1 MAAHKMAIHAEN
13 YKKGAVGA
21 LEHHNLRENGS
32 YSNRD
37 IDPERT
43 KDNIILK
50 QPGHTQ
56 YQDTKQIIEQRA
68 VNQVRSTSIWQS
80 EFIVSSDKEFF
91 RGLPKAEQ
99 DRFFREAYNF
109 LCREFGEE
117 NVTCAVVHYDETTPH
132 MHFDF
137 VPMTPDNK
145 LSRKEVMTRE
155 RLLGIQD
162 RLPKYMRQ
170 QGFDIQRGQKMA
182 QLETKDRP
190 RHIEPAEYKKS
201 LNERVRALE
210 RHEKQLDAVEARQL
224 ERRNRL
230 AADKKQLDS
239 KAAVLNESMQGMREL
254 PQAEKSFTG
263 KMQLP
268 EQEYQQLHAAAQY
281 GMVSRQQRID
291 LQKENRQLKQA
302 YAALQKE
309 NKDLKRLIPS
319 VQEKLAMNKEM
330 ASIDH
335 LRKEN
340 TLLKNILREISRLPL
355 PDQARQ
361 LIEKAAKTTRLPE
374 HETSIKR

>member
-13 YKKGAVGA
+13 YKKGSVGA

-32 YSNRD
+32 YSNKD
-37 IDPERT
+37 IDPGRT
-43 KDNIILK
+43 KDNIILR

-91 RGLPKAEQ
+91 QGLPKAEQ
-99 DRFFREAYNF
+99 DRFFREAYDF
-109 LCREFGEE
+109 LCGEFGEE

-155 RLLGIQD
+155 RLLSIQD
-162 RLPKYMRQ
+162 RLPKYMQQ

-182 QLETKDRP
+182 QMEPKDRP

-210 RHEKQLDAVEARQL
+210 RHEKHLDTVEARQM

-239 KAAVLNESMQGMREL
+239 KAAVLNESLQGMREL

-268 EQEYQQLHAAAQY
+268 EQEYQQLYAAAQY
-281 GMVSRQQRID
+281 GMASRQQRAE

-302 YAALQKE
+302 YSTLQKE

-335 LRKEN
+335 LRREN
-340 TLLKNILREISRLPL
+340 TFLKNILGEISRLPL

-361 LIEKAAKTTRLPE
+361 LIEKVTRTARLPE
-374 HETSIKR
+374 HEK